1 MLELTWLQK
10 EVKSRWEKQVKKKKK
25 GLREGK
31 RTGKILMGEYKCTA
45 PTSSTELMFN
55 NHFFIEN

>member
-1 MLELTWLQK
+1 MATKGSKIEMG
-10 EVKSRWEKQVKKKKK
+10 EAGEEEKK